1 MLMVA
6 AICFRLWTAA
16 QRSYPMPLPSARFA
30 SRSTMRC
37 TASRWEVSCLGVF
50 MAALL
55 RCKRSLML
63 RGCSFL
69 GAGVS
74 AALTAFCAFRVSAS
88 STAARSKSS
97 PNFRAVI
104 GFVLSGVRYDN
115 LPRLSLTVTPC
126 CSSFSEKSSKE
137 RAADRAVRIVR
148 RSFSLSVSN
157 FVSLGGSPV
166 AVGEAFSLSSAAC
179 PFRFAQYSRS
189 VTRFLLP
196 CSKSI

>member
-1 MLMVA
+1 
-6 AICFRLWTAA
+6 
-16 QRSYPMPLPSARFA
+16 
-30 SRSTMRC
+30 MRC
-37 TASRWEVSCLGVF
+37 TPSCFGAF

-63 RGCSFL
+63 RGCSSL
-69 GAGVS
+69 GAVFS
-74 AALTAFCAFRVSAS
+74 VALSAFCAFCSNNA

-97 PNFRAVI
+97 PSFRAVT

-126 CSSFSEKSSKE
+126 CSSFPEKSSKE
-137 RAADRAVRIVR
+137 TAEDRAVRIVR

-166 AVGEAFSLSSAAC
+166 AAREAFSLSSAAC

-196 CSKSI
+196 LSKSI

>member
-16 QRSYPMPLPSARFA
+16 QRSYPMPLPSARLA

-37 TASRWEVSCLGVF
+37 KLSCFGAF

-55 RCKRSLML
+55 RCKRSFML
-63 RGCSFL
+63 RGYSCL
-69 GAGVS
+69 GRGFS
-74 AALTAFCAFRVSAS
+74 AALAAFCAFWVSAS

-126 CSSFSEKSSKE
+126 CNSFPEKSSKE
-137 RAADRAVRIVR
+137 IAEDRAVRITLR
-148 RSFSLSVSN
+148 NRSLSVSN
-157 FVSLGGSPV
+157 FVTLGGSP
-166 AVGEAFSLSSAAC
+166 AAAREALSLSSAAC

-196 CSKSI
+196 CNKSI